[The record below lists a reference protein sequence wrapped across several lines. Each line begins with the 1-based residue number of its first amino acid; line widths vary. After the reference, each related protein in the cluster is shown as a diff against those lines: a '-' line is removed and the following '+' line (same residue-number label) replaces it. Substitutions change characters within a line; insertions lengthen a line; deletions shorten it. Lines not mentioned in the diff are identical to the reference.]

1 MSGFSFR
8 IMGERESGEYHV
20 VDKEASNRLYVR
32 YVFVLAP
39 YGSVGLA
46 IHCSCYT
53 VRVSTIVWSK
63 ETMALVNCT

>member
-1 MSGFSFR
+1 MSGFSSR

-20 VDKEASNRLYVR
+20 VDKEANKILYVR

-53 VRVSTIVWSK
+53 VRV
-63 ETMALVNCT
+63 N